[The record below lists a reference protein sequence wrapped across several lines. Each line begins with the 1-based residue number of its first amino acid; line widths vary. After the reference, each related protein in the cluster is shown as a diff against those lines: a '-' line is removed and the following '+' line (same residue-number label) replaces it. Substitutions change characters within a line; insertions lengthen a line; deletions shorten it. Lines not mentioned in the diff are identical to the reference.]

1 MEIKNARIE
10 NVTVGLDDRNRLSAK
25 ITFEGNQGQ
34 SSWCHF
40 VLTKTVEAQH
50 LRKLMLYTGAYKID
64 DLNGKIVRKVEH
76 EHCLCGFGDPI
87 EDKFI
92 WLEDEELKELT
103 ESQIV
108 ELLSKIK

>member
-1 MEIKNARIE
+1 MQINNARIR

-25 ITFEGNQGQ
+25 ITFEGHQGQ
-34 SSWCHF
+34 SNWLYF
-40 VLTKTVEAQH
+40 VLTKSVDAQR

-103 ESQIV
+103 ENQIV